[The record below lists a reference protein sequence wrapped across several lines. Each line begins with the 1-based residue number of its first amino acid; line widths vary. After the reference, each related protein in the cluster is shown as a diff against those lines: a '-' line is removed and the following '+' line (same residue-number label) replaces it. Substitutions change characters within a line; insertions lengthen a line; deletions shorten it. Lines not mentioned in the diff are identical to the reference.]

1 MRHQVALA
9 PAASSLSRLSLSL
22 FFSFFHAHNLHE
34 VLSTHKLRQHLHK
47 LRQTTSLQD
56 LFSLPF
62 ALFLFLLLLLLLLFC
77 LSALSCI
84 QPAAFSY
91 ELQLQLPKHTGPAAT
106 LVKEFL
112 TCSWFYAFAASDT
125 RARLRLTLHATNGH

>member
-9 PAASSLSRLSLSL
+9 PAASSLSRLSLSPL
-22 FFSFFHAHNLHE
+22 FSFFHAHNLHE

-91 ELQLQLPKHTGPAAT
+91 ELQLQLPRHRSSGSW
-106 LVKEFL
+106 
-112 TCSWFYAFAASDT
+112 TCSWFYAFAVSDT
-125 RARLRLTLHATNGH
+125 RARLRLTLHATNGR

>member
-9 PAASSLSRLSLSL
+9 LAASSLSLLSLSL

-62 ALFLFLLLLLLLLFC
+62 ALFHFLLLLLLLLFC

-91 ELQLQLPKHTGPAAT
+91 ELQLQLPKHTGPAAA

-112 TCSWFYAFAASDT
+112 TLLLV
-125 RARLRLTLHATNGH
+125 LRLCYLGHSCKAQVNFTRD

>member
-9 PAASSLSRLSLSL
+9 PAASSLSHLSLSL
-22 FFSFFHAHNLHE
+22 FFSFFHAPNLHE

-62 ALFLFLLLLLLLLFC
+62 ALFLFLLQYFYFCFCFVFLLC
-77 LSALSCI
+77 L
-84 QPAAFSY
+84 AFSPRLSVTNFSSSY
-91 ELQLQLPKHTGPAAT
+91 RGTQVQRQ

-112 TCSWFYAFAASDT
+112 TCSWF
-125 RARLRLTLHATNGH
+125 LRLCCLGHSCTAQVNFTRD

>member
-34 VLSTHKLRQHLHK
+34 VLNTHKLRQHLHK

-62 ALFLFLLLLLLLLFC
+62 ALFLFLFLLLLLLLLFC

-84 QPAAFSY
+84 QPAAFSC
-91 ELQLQLPKHTGPAAT
+91 ELQLQLPKLTGPAAT

-112 TCSWFYAFAASDT
+112 TLLLV
-125 RARLRLTLHATNGH
+125 LRLCCLGHSCKAQVNFTRD